1 MEFFNDLSKRFS
13 NVAKSVTE
21 KTKDSVEV
29 TRIASDLRIQKNA
42 LEQLYTELGKVC
54 YALRMGNGDS
64 EQAEQLAERIQRTL
78 ARIDELAAQR
88 DAIRDV
94 RRCPGCGAVMA
105 RDARFCS
112 TCGRCMPEDAPKTED
127 NGPADAEYC
136 PDCGAQ
142 RAAGEKFCTVCGKS
156 FEPVE
161 AEAPQPAPEPAEAA
175 PINTEEP
182 ELDEADAL
190 E

>member
-21 KTKDSVEV
+21 KTKDGVEV
-29 TRIASDLRIQKNA
+29 TRIASDLRIQKNT

-54 YALRMGNGDS
+54 YGLRMGEGDS
-64 EQAEQLAERIQRTL
+64 EQAEQLAERIQRTRQ
-78 ARIDELAAQR
+78 RIDELTAQR

-94 RRCPGCGAVMA
+94 RRCPGCGAVMSKE
-105 RDARFCS
+105 ARFCS
-112 TCGRCMPEDAPKTED
+112 ACGRRMPEEAPRTED

-142 RAAGEKFCTVCGKS
+142 RAEGERFCTVCGKS
-156 FEPVE
+156 FEP
-161 AEAPQPAPEPAEAA
+161 ADAPVTQQSPEAA
-175 PINTEEP
+175 EVEPINTEEP
-182 ELDEADAL
+182 EQFDE
-190 E
+190 